1 MRNLQSSDQ
10 EIEIIMKSRRRII
23 LIFLSVAT
31 GSLISLWIMKKRMGT
46 LSTNDYMQLGL
57 NFLFATALVVGVSIF
72 LAKMNKKDQQDLEK
86 RKQEK
91 K

>member
-1 MRNLQSSDQ
+1 MQSSDQ